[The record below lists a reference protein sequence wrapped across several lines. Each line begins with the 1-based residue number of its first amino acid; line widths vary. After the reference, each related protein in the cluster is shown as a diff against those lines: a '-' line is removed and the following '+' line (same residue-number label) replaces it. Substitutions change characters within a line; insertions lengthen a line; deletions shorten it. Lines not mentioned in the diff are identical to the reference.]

1 MSGVVVIGGT
11 SGIGREFA
19 RVRAERGDEV
29 VITGRDA
36 HRTDTAAKEI
46 GARGLALDLA
56 RPKGIVDA
64 LGEVGTVDHLVIAGV
79 SRDENRVTAL

>member
-36 HRTDTAAKEI
+36 QRTDTAAKEI
-46 GARGLALDLA
+46 GARGSPWTSRGRRGSPTHWA
-56 RPKGIVDA
+56 RWGPS
-64 LGEVGTVDHLVIAGV
+64 T
-79 SRDENRVTAL
+79 TW